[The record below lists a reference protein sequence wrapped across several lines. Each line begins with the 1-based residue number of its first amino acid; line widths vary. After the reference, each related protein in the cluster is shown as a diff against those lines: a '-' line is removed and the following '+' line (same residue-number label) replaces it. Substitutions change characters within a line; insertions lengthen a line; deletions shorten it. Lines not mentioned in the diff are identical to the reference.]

1 MVNYTP
7 TIPWNAPCR
16 LVAERIDPKAETR
29 RVVCTREGADLDA
42 GIALMDQYIKNRNQR
57 GWFIW
62 VTGLPPVVKSLQI
75 RLFGRW
81 FFEFCVFSVF
91 WNGRYEPK

>member
-7 TIPWNAPCR
+7 TLTPLQPCR

-29 RVVCTREGADLDA
+29 RVVCTRDGADLDA

-62 VTGLPPVVKSLQI
+62 VTGWMQFTCVRYDGQRLEGEYLVV
-75 RLFGRW
+75 RL
-81 FFEFCVFSVF
+81 EAVADAA
-91 WNGRYEPK
+91 PA

>member
-29 RVVCTREGADLDA
+29 RVVCTRDGADLDA
-42 GIALMDQYIKNRNQR
+42 GIALMDEYIKNRNRR
-57 GWFIW
+57 GWLIF
-62 VTGLPPVVKSLQI
+62 VTGWMSFTCSRYDGQRLEGEYLVV
-75 RLFGRW
+75 RL
-81 FFEFCVFSVF
+81 EAVADAA
-91 WNGRYEPK
+91 PA

>member
-16 LVAERIDPKAETR
+16 LVAERIDPKEDAR
-29 RVVCTREGADLDA
+29 RTVCVREGTDLDA
-42 GIALMDQYIKNRNQR
+42 GIALMDEYIKNRNKR

-62 VTGLPPVVKSLQI
+62 VTGWMNFTCVRFDGQRCEGEYLVV
-75 RLFGRW
+75 RL
-81 FFEFCVFSVF
+81 EAATDAAQT
-91 WNGRYEPK
+91 

>member
-29 RVVCTREGADLDA
+29 RVVCTRDGADLDA
-42 GIALMDQYIKNRNQR
+42 GIALMDQYIKNRNRR

-62 VTGLPPVVKSLQI
+62 VTGWMQFTCVRYDGQRLEGEYLVV
-75 RLFGRW
+75 RL
-81 FFEFCVFSVF
+81 EAVADAA
-91 WNGRYEPK
+91 PA